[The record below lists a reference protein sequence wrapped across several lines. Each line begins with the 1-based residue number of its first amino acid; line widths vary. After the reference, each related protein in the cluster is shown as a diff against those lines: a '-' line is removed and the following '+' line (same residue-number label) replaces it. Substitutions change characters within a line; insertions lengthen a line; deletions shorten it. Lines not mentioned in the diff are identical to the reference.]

1 MNKNKTYL
9 LGAVLVVLVIAAYFL
24 TTDRGPKTETEKTPP
39 KEKEFFTIDS
49 ASVDKIEID
58 SKKGKLV
65 LQKVGGGWRQT
76 EPVDYLVNA
85 TFVPPAVSDL
95 KNFTLS
101 TTVSTN
107 PSKADSYGFN
117 DSSKTTVTVFEK
129 GVQKGVIVIGNAG
142 QGASQT
148 FIKRPD
154 KNAIYLAENFL
165 RMNFVRDNIDDWR
178 DKLIISIP
186 SGTVK
191 SIDFT
196 YPDASFKITK
206 DTANRFF
213 IGKDSIQ
220 FSNMEGYLNLLQNM
234 NTQGF
239 SSASLDTVKKF
250 TSTIKVD
257 ADKQYQF
264 DLLKVNDATPYYLM
278 RVSGIKQVFKF
289 DEALAK
295 MILKPKNEFI
305 GK

>member
-1 MNKNKTYL
+1 
-9 LGAVLVVLVIAAYFL
+9 
-24 TTDRGPKTETEKTPP
+24 
-39 KEKEFFTIDS
+39 
-49 ASVDKIEID
+49 
-58 SKKGKLV
+58 
-65 LQKVGGGWRQT
+65 
-76 EPVDYLVNA
+76 
-85 TFVPPAVSDL
+85 
-95 KNFTLS
+95 
-101 TTVSTN
+101 
-107 PSKADSYGFN
+107 
-117 DSSKTTVTVFEK
+117 
-129 GVQKGVIVIGNAG
+129 
-142 QGASQT
+142 
-148 FIKRPD
+148 
-154 KNAIYLAENFL
+154 
-165 RMNFVRDNIDDWR
+165 MNFVRDNIDDWR

-196 YPDASFKITK
+196 YPDASFKITR

-239 SSASLDTVKKF
+239 SPASLDTVKKF

-264 DLLKVNDATPYYLM
+264 DLLKVNDTTPYYLM
-278 RVSGIKQVFKF
+278 RVSGLKQVFKF

-295 MILKPKNEFI
+295 MILKPRSDFI